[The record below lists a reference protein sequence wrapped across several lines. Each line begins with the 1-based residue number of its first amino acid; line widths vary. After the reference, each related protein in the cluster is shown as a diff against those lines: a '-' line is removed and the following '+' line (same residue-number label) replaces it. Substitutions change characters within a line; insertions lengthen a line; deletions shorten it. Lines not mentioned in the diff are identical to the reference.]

1 MKVLI
6 LPPDEHEDDPHFL
19 SKAIL
24 RHLHQQE
31 KEEFCV
37 TPPPQQEMEHPIKRP
52 SGAAALNGEWHC
64 SEPMSREPTLM
75 YSFEQPQP
83 LKEPVEDTDYYNEKK

>member
-1 MKVLI
+1 MKVL
-6 LPPDEHEDDPHFL
+6 LLLDEHEDEPHFL

-24 RHLHQQE
+24 RHLQQQE

-37 TPPPQQEMEHPIKRP
+37 TPPPQQEMVHPFRKP
-52 SGAAALNGEWHC
+52 SGAAALNGEWHR

-75 YSFEQPQP
+75 LSLEEP
-83 LKEPVEDTDYYNEKK
+83 LPLMEPVEDTDQYHGKI